1 MKPFFLLSSIF
12 LLFACSDVET
22 QTLVVFPI
30 KHPIDS
36 LKSFVTKKDTIQ
48 TINTLA
54 LVKNNTIQKQ
64 PISKLKIQKVKKF
77 IVKNGLDSIYE
88 VLSSKKQ
95 IFNINT
101 KKSTFIEGKEGTVLF
116 IPKSAF
122 GEITN
127 IQLQLKE
134 SYSKDSYLFNCLS
147 TQTTDNQVLTTAGMV
162 KIEAFVDG
170 KEVQLQ
176 NGKEITIHF
185 PKKNPEDKGYRL
197 FNESLN
203 SDSIVEWDENIDG
216 QKDFYYYELTHHF
229 EHNLISH
236 RYRDIEM
243 DYLTREEFNYL
254 QNKMKRLSTN
264 RYEFVIRFLRVKDS
278 VLMFSKEGF
287 ENDLKSFQ
295 IISKVINYNS
305 QGFIKEYIN
314 HPDPER
320 FYPLFSNGGIPES
333 DEEYQRKFIHKF
345 GEGNL
350 DKATENE
357 LRYYVLRTNKLGWI
371 NCDKFAKTTKEKTDI
386 NIISKSTNEDF
397 MLYFKNF
404 NGAIRAKKYNKRSII
419 RNIPRGEEGV
429 LIGIKYQ
436 DGKVFLGS
444 KNIQANSNPITDL
457 KYRNVSLNKLSEQIN
472 QLIN

>member
-1 MKPFFLLSSIF
+1 MKPFFLLSTIF

-30 KHPIDS
+30 KRPIES

-216 QKDFYYYELTHHF
+216 QKDFYYHELTHHF
-229 EHNLISH
+229 EHNLS
-236 RYRDIEM
+236 
-243 DYLTREEFNYL
+243 
-254 QNKMKRLSTN
+254 STT
-264 RYEFVIRFLRVKDS
+264 FK
-278 VLMFSKEGF
+278 
-287 ENDLKSFQ
+287 
-295 IISKVINYNS
+295 
-305 QGFIKEYIN
+305 IK
-314 HPDPER
+314 
-320 FYPLFSNGGIPES
+320 
-333 DEEYQRKFIHKF
+333 
-345 GEGNL
+345 
-350 DKATENE
+350 
-357 LRYYVLRTNKLGWI
+357 
-371 NCDKFAKTTKEKTDI
+371 
-386 NIISKSTNEDF
+386 
-397 MLYFKNF
+397 
-404 NGAIRAKKYNKRSII
+404 
-419 RNIPRGEEGV
+419 
-429 LIGIKYQ
+429 
-436 DGKVFLGS
+436 
-444 KNIQANSNPITDL
+444 
-457 KYRNVSLNKLSEQIN
+457 
-472 QLIN
+472 